1 MKTIRNIEKPS
12 LNENTRIQGIALLV
26 NGKIDTFSLHIKR
39 DIVAIT
45 DNSDFTKIYA
55 ICSVDFYNAINN
67 FEEGR
72 ENEQH

>member
-1 MKTIRNIEKPS
+1 MKIIQNIKKPS

-26 NGKIDTFSLHIKR
+26 NGKIDTFSPHIKG

-55 ICSVDFYNAINN
+55 ICSVDFYNGINN
-67 FEEGR
+67 FEKER
-72 ENEQH
+72 ENEQY